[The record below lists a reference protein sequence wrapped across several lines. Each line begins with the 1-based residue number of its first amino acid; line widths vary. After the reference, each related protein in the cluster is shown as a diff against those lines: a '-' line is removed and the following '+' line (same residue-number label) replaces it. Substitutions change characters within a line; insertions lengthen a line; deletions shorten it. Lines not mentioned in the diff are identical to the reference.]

1 MKIHTVM
8 ELNVKHYSCLDIYE
22 LHKIYKARVD
32 VFVVEQNCPYP
43 ELDGLDLD
51 AYHLWL
57 EDDGELVA
65 YLRVLPAGARFD
77 EVSVGRVLSLRR
89 REGHARRLLEAGIEC
104 AKREYGAAAI
114 RIEAQTYAAELYR
127 SVGFRQTSEEF
138 LEDGLP
144 HIEMLWEEELPNE

>member
-1 MKIHTVM
+1 M
-8 ELNVKHYSCLDIYE
+8 ELFIKHYSCLDVYE

-32 VFVVEQNCPYP
+32 VFVVEQSCPYP
-43 ELDGLDLD
+43 ELDGFDLD

-57 EDDGELVA
+57 EDAGELVA
-65 YLRVLPAGARFD
+65 YLRVLPAGAKYR
-77 EVSVGRVLSLRR
+77 EASIGRVLSLRR
-89 REGHARRLLEAGIEC
+89 REGYATRLLEAGIT
-104 AKREYGAAAI
+104 AAREKFGATAI

-144 HIEMLWEEELPNE
+144 HIEMLWEARTNE

>member
-1 MKIHTVM
+1 M
-8 ELNVKHYSCLDIYE
+8 
-22 LHKIYKARVD
+22 
-32 VFVVEQNCPYP
+32 VEQNCPYP
-43 ELDGLDLD
+43 EFDGLDLD

-77 EVSVGRVLSLRR
+77 EVSVGRVLSFRR

-104 AKREYGAAAI
+104 AKREYGATAI

-144 HIEMLWEEELPNE
+144 HIEMLWEKELTNE